1 MSTRP
6 ACLILATVVLG
17 SCHSHTPAPASAQTK
32 QGQQLKPAAR
42 TEGRSAAVLVRL
54 SVKGGTPRLYRLP
67 SLTELP
73 GTLRGRL
80 PAVDRVIGT
89 DDADG
94 LLFLH
99 SAKGDAIAYDLQSG
113 RADTVATGV
122 TMAALGPDGT
132 LFTID
137 AKKRVVSYSHR
148 SKTAWPQP
156 LAATPAAIF
165 GGADQ
170 RLIAVT
176 SEKKPRLVAETL
188 DQPAVMRPYPG
199 SGVVE
204 AARFGDEVASAT
216 DSGLVLIEPVGR
228 RAAAFVPLTDHP
240 TSVAFSPAGHRLY
253 VSRKTGFG
261 LAVVDR
267 FTRDEMDG
275 VALPGMARALRLDP
289 LGRWLLAQAGVGDS
303 VWIVDLPTKTLTATV
318 AGAWGDD
325 LPVVSLDGTVLLRQ
339 GTDVVAI
346 RPDSGQPVGKVSG
359 AAGDL
364 WVATGWIPSGSS
376 RSAAL
381 ADAPGPAAAAGDTA
395 AGALYVQV
403 SISQNKEWSD
413 GMAQQLLR
421 AGLRATV
428 LPPTSTDDGY
438 RVVLGPYATR
448 EQAED
453 IGRKLG
459 RPYWIYQPPQ

>member
-1 MSTRP
+1 MRLSRRP
-6 ACLILATVVLG
+6 EPKAGL
-17 SCHSHTPAPASAQTK
+17 
-32 QGQQLKPAAR
+32 
-42 TEGRSAAVLVRL
+42 AAVLVRL
-54 SVKGGTPRLYRLP
+54 SIKGGPPRLYRLP
-67 SLTELP
+67 TLAELP

-80 PAVDRVIGT
+80 PAVDHVIGT

-99 SAKGDAIAYDLQSG
+99 SVKGEAIAYDLQSG
-113 RADTVATGV
+113 RVDTVATGV

-137 AKKRVVSYSHR
+137 GKKRIVSYSHR
-148 SKTAWPQP
+148 SRTVWPQP
-156 LAATPAAIF
+156 LAASPSAIF

-176 SEKKPRLVAETL
+176 SEKKPKLLAETV
-188 DQPAVMRPYPG
+188 DQPAVTRPFPG
-199 SGVVE
+199 SSVIN
-204 AARFGDEVASAT
+204 AARYGDEVASAT
-216 DSGLVLIEPVGR
+216 DSGLVLIEPLGR
-228 RAAAFVPLTDHP
+228 RAASFIPLPDHP
-240 TSVAFSPAGHRLY
+240 IDVAFSPAGHRLY
-253 VSRKTGFG
+253 VSRKTGLG

-267 FTRDEMDG
+267 FSRDEMDG

-289 LGRWLLAQAGVGDS
+289 LGRWLLAQAGLGDS
-303 VWIVDLPTKTLTATV
+303 VWIVDLPTKTLTVTV
-318 AGAWGDD
+318 AGTWGGD
-325 LPVVSLDGTVLLRQ
+325 LPVVTPDGAVLVRQ
-339 GTDVVAI
+339 GSDVVAI
-346 RPDSGQPVGKVSG
+346 RPDSGQQVGKLSG

-364 WVATGWIPSGSS
+364 WIATGWIPSGSS

-413 GMAQQLLR
+413 GMAQQLTR
-421 AGLRATV
+421 AGLQAKV
-428 LPPTSTDDGY
+428 LPPTTADDGY
-438 RVVLGPYATR
+438 RVVLGPYPTR